1 MKRLPPGQSNK
12 MQQLA
17 GELKDLTDK
26 ELPAEVAKLT
36 EKLDQVVNRINKG

>member
-1 MKRLPPGQSNK
+1 

-26 ELPAEVAKLT
+26 ELPAEVKKLT
-36 EKLDQVVNRINKG
+36 DKLNEVVTKINKG

>member
-1 MKRLPPGQSNK
+1 MPPGQSNK

-26 ELPAEVAKLT
+26 ELPAEVKKLT
-36 EKLDQVVNRINKG
+36 DKLNEVVTKINKG